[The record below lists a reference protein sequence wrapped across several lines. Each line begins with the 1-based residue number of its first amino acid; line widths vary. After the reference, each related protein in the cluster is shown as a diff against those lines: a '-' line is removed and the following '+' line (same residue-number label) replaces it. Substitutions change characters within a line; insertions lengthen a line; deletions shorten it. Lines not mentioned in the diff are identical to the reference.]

1 MLLMERNI
9 SVNSIGNIIIS
20 KDNDIWNTDQLMLL
34 KVAMQ
39 TMVAT

>member
-1 MLLMERNI
+1 MLLMERGI
-9 SVNSIGNIIIS
+9 SVTSTGNLIIS

-39 TMVAT
+39 TIWYL